1 MLTVTCP
8 SILAWRAIAGIVGAT
23 QCIALFTSAPVS
35 SQTGFPRLSANTG
48 PSALQEP
55 VQSNGTGVSDVIWA
69 VSEGENVHMSANAKT
84 ERRMD
89 FMLAIDTDGNPEV
102 PLESWLLS

>member
-1 MLTVTCP
+1 
-8 SILAWRAIAGIVGAT
+8 
-23 QCIALFTSAPVS
+23 
-35 SQTGFPRLSANTG
+35 
-48 PSALQEP
+48 LQEP